1 MAARARTD
9 AFLPGK
15 TPVMPHARGPLFGRF
30 ALPLAALA
38 LIAGLGACAKGFQVN
53 QYAGS
58 NERLYAAGVREI
70 DRHHWDNAV
79 AAFEKL
85 TLDLP
90 ARDTLLPRVYFY
102 LGQAHEKKD
111 EHLLAAQSFSRLT
124 EAFPDDSLA
133 DDALFESGE
142 SYRKLWRKPV
152 LDAQYGQTALA
163 TYRTLLSLYPNSPLR
178 ERANAA
184 ITRLEEMFA
193 IKDYDSGM
201 FYLRRKA
208 FDSAIIYFRDVVKN
222 YPNARHSRAAQ
233 LRLVDAYRAI
243 RYKEDATEV
252 CNTLRQSY
260 PGDREVRETCGAAPA
275 AAATA
280 TPTPGGGVR

>member
-1 MAARARTD
+1 MSFARW
-9 AFLPGK
+9 
-15 TPVMPHARGPLFGRF
+15 PLFGRS
-30 ALPLAALA
+30 ALPLAAA
-38 LIAGLGACAKGFQVN
+38 LLVAAFAACSKGFQVN
-53 QYAGS
+53 AYAGS
-58 NERLYAAGVREI
+58 DERLYAAGVREF
-70 DRHHWDNAV
+70 DRRHWDNAV
-79 AAFEKL
+79 AAFDKL
-85 TLDLP
+85 SLDLP

-102 LGQAHEKKD
+102 LGRAHERKG

-142 SYRKLWRKPV
+142 AYRRMWRKPV

-178 ERANAA
+178 DRATSA

-193 IKDYDSGM
+193 TKDYDSGM

-222 YPNARHSRAAQ
+222 YPNARHARDAQ
-233 LRLVDAYRAI
+233 LRLVGAYRAI
-243 RYKEDATEV
+243 RYKDDAAEV
-252 CNTLRQSY
+252 CNALRQSY
-260 PGDREVRETCGAAPA
+260 AGDREVRETCGAGAPA
-275 AAATA
+275 AAT
-280 TPTPGGGVR
+280 TTSPTPGGAE